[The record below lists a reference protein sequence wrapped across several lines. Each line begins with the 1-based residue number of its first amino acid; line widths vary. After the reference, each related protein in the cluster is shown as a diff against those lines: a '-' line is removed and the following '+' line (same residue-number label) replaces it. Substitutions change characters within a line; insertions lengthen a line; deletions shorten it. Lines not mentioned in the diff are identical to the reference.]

1 MSWSMWLAFVMASA
15 VIAVSPGP
23 GAVLSVSNGLR
34 HGYLAALRG
43 IAGLETALLLQLG
56 VVAVG
61 LGALLASSA
70 TAFLLVKLA
79 GAAYLVWLGIAKWR
93 APAECFDADGGTAE
107 GARTRLR
114 LFRQGLLVNLTNPK
128 AIVFIAALVP
138 QFVVPARPQLPQFLV
153 IAVTMVAVDVV
164 VMSCYALLAARFRPL
179 LRDARAIRVQNRLFG
194 GLFIGAGAM
203 LAASVR

>member
-1 MSWSMWLAFVMASA
+1 MSWSMWLAFVMAST

-56 VVAVG
+56 VVALG
-61 LGALLASSA
+61 LGALLATSA
-70 TAFLLVKLA
+70 TAFLVVKLS
-79 GAAYLVWLGIAKWR
+79 GAAYLVWLGIVKWR
-93 APAECFDADGGTAE
+93 APAEGFEAEVGAAE
-107 GARTRLR
+107 GGRVRRR

-138 QFVVPARPQLPQFLV
+138 QFVVPGRPQLPQFLV
-153 IAVTMVAVDVV
+153 IALTMVVVDVA

-179 LRDARAIRVQNRLFG
+179 LRDARAIRLQNRLFG

-203 LAASVR
+203 LAASSR

>member
-1 MSWSMWLAFVMASA
+1 
-15 VIAVSPGP
+15 VIAASPGP

-56 VVAVG
+56 VVAMG
-61 LGALLASSA
+61 LGALLATSA

-93 APAECFDADGGTAE
+93 APAECFDADGGAAE

-138 QFVVPARPQLPQFLV
+138 QFVVADRPRLPQFLV

-179 LRDARAIRVQNRLFG
+179 LRDARAIRLQNRLFG

-203 LAASVR
+203 LAASGR